1 MEQENGDTEI
11 QIRKAV
17 DSLLENEDLA
27 EEAVLSEDMFQ
38 IQRTRP
44 VLIQDEELNLK
55 IRSLSNKQRK
65 FFDLVHGWTKRSVK
79 KLSSLATTAIDP
91 RHIFIKGSASCRNS
105 FLTKVIY

>member
-55 IRSLSNKQRK
+55 MRSLSNKQRK
-65 FFDLVHGWTKRSVK
+65 LFDLVHG
-79 KLSSLATTAIDP
+79 
-91 RHIFIKGSASCRNS
+91 
-105 FLTKVIY
+105 

>member
-1 MEQENGDTEI
+1 MEQNNGDTEI

-55 IRSLSNKQRK
+55 IRSLSNKQRT
-65 FFDLVHGWTKRSVK
+65 FFDLV
-79 KLSSLATTAIDP
+79 
-91 RHIFIKGSASCRNS
+91 
-105 FLTKVIY
+105 